1 MSYSET
7 SPLQPGNF
15 SFRGIMKMVRWS
27 NLLIIAFSQYFSAIF
42 LIGPP
47 HSYLDYIYDP
57 QLFFVCVG
65 TVVIAAA
72 GYIINDYYD
81 VKIDYINKPDKVV
94 VGNLLKRR
102 VAMFIHIG
110 LNVMGLCIGLL
121 VSLKVA
127 AINLLAAAWLWGY
140 SNQLKRMPFIGNLS
154 VAFLSSMAI
163 AIIGIHY
170 QPQDN
175 LVYIYA
181 IFAFY
186 VSIIREIIKD
196 IEDVKGDESF
206 GCQTLPVIWG
216 IRTTKNFVFLLIVLF
231 TISMVLMITQIKSEG
246 VYVYFAL
253 MSLPALVFVYK
264 LWKADTIKQFR
275 QLSRYLK
282 VFMLLGIIS
291 MLLV

>member
-1 MSYSET
+1 
-7 SPLQPGNF
+7 
-15 SFRGIMKMVRWS
+15 MVRWP
-27 NLLIIAFSQYFSAIF
+27 NLLIIAFSQYLSAIF
-42 LIGPP
+42 LVGPS
-47 HSYLDYIYDP
+47 HAYLEYLFDP
-57 QLFFVCVG
+57 QLLLICLG
-65 TVVIAAA
+65 TVVIAAG

-81 VKIDYINKPDKVV
+81 VKIDYINKPGKVV

-110 LNVMGLCIGLL
+110 LNILGISIGLL

-127 AINLLAAAWLWGY
+127 CINLLAAVWLWGY

-154 VAFLSSMAI
+154 VALLSSMAI

-170 QPQDN
+170 QPTEN

-196 IEDVKGDESF
+196 IEDLKGDETF

-216 IRTTKNFVFLLIVLF
+216 IRTTKNFIFLLIILF
-231 TISMVLMITQIKSEG
+231 SISMILMTAEIKSER
-246 VYVYFAL
+246 VYIYFAL

-264 LWKADTIKQFR
+264 LWLADTIKQFR
-275 QLSRYLK
+275 QLSLYLK